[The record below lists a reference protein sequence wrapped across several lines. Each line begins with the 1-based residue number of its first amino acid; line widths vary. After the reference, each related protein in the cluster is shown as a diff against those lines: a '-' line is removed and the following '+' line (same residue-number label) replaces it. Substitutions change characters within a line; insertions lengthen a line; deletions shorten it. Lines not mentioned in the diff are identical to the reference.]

1 MGSSRRKYLAI
12 EGHGTLCARM
22 ALSLAALLISSP
34 LSFAHPMGNF
44 SISHYSG
51 IKIDVTTIEVLY
63 VVDMAEIPTFQEMQQ
78 WDFVAKSDDPRTI
91 CYLERKAETLRRG
104 IAAEMNGSPLAF
116 EVVSRQVVFAAG
128 AGNLPTMKIDLVLRA
143 ENSQE
148 NLSHEN
154 QLRYRDNNFPGHAGW
169 KEIIANGAPRTEIL
183 GSTVPNQD
191 RSDQLSNYPTD
202 LLNAPPQQ
210 LEAQLIFRATPSNA
224 VTLQQVSRAQEKAS
238 SDFHRAGK
246 HGQDELRPA
255 IAVAQENRAAVV
267 NRAAKT
273 NNPTALPMVANR
285 QATPR
290 NRFTELIAA
299 QHLGL
304 GLILFAGMIAAGL
317 GALHALE
324 PGHGKTIVAAYLVGS
339 RGTATHAMLLGLI
352 VTISHTAGVYVLGG
366 ITLWAQ
372 RYIVPEHVYPI
383 LGVLSG
389 LIIAALGFYLFLQR
403 YVGVAMNL
411 SHSHAGFVHSH
422 NFFSGFS
429 NAAGAGQPHDHS
441 AEITTL
447 TEKADR
453 LGKRVPL
460 AQLLGLGITGGI
472 VPCPA
477 ALVVLLSAVALHRIV
492 FGLFLILAFSL
503 GLAAVLIIMGLLM
516 VFARTFM
523 SHFRGEGLLFTRWL
537 PLISAAVM
545 SCLGVG
551 IAVKALMA
559 AGILQFH
566 LMS

>member
-1 MGSSRRKYLAI
+1 MGSNGRKYRGI
-12 EGHGTLCARM
+12 EGLCSLCARM
-22 ALSLAALLISSP
+22 VLFSAALLISSP

-63 VVDMAEIPTFQEMQQ
+63 LVDMAEIPTFQEMQQ
-78 WDFVAKSDDPRTI
+78 WDFIAKSDDPRTI
-91 CYLERKAETLRRG
+91 AYLERKAPTLRRG
-104 IAAEMNGSPLAF
+104 IAAEVNDSSLAL

-128 AGNLPTMKIDLVLRA
+128 AGNLPTMKIGLVLRA
-143 ENSQE
+143 ENSRD

-154 QLRYRDNNFPGHAGW
+154 RLCYRDSNFSGHAGW
-169 KEIIANGAPRTEIL
+169 KEIIANGAPHTEIL
-183 GSTVPNQD
+183 SSTVPNQD
-191 RSDQLSNYPTD
+191 RSEQLSNYPTD

-210 LEAQLIFRATPSNA
+210 LEAQLTFRATPSQA
-224 VTLQQVSRAQEKAS
+224 VNLQQVSRAQEKTS
-238 SDFHRAGK
+238 SGFHRAGK
-246 HGQDELRPA
+246 QGPDEIHSV
-255 IAVAQENRAAVV
+255 IAVAQESPTVPVNPAARMNSPAAV
-267 NRAAKT
+267 
-273 NNPTALPMVANR
+273 PIVANR

-290 NRFTELIAA
+290 SRFTELIAA

-304 GLILFAGMIAAGL
+304 GLILFAGVIAAGL

-339 RGTATHAMLLGLI
+339 QGTATHAMLLGLI
-352 VTISHTAGVYVLGG
+352 VTISHTAGVYLLGG

-389 LIIAALGFYLFLQR
+389 LMIAALGFYLFLQR

-422 NFFSGFS
+422 SFFSGFS
-429 NAAGAGQPHDHS
+429 NAAGAGQPHDHA
-441 AEITTL
+441 AEVTAL

-453 LGKRVPL
+453 LGTRVPL

-477 ALVVLLSAVALHRIV
+477 ALVVLLSAVALHRIA
-492 FGLFLILAFSL
+492 FGLFLILAFSV
-503 GLAAVLIIMGLLM
+503 GLAVVLISMGLLM
-516 VFARTFM
+516 VFARNFM
-523 SHFRGEGLLFTRWL
+523 SRFRDEGPVLTRWL
-537 PLISAAVM
+537 PLASAAVM

>member
-1 MGSSRRKYLAI
+1 MGSSKRKCLRI
-12 EGHGTLCARM
+12 RCHGTLCMRM
-22 ALSLAALLISSP
+22 ALFLAPLLISSP

-51 IKIDVTTIEVLY
+51 IKIDRTTIEVCYL
-63 VVDMAEIPTFQEMQQ
+63 VDMAEIPTFQEMQQ
-78 WDFVAKSDDPRTI
+78 WDFDAKNDAPRTI
-91 CYLERKAETLRRG
+91 AYLGRKAETLRRG
-104 IAAEMNGSPLAF
+104 LAAKMNGSSLEFAI
-116 EVVSRQVVFAAG
+116 VSRQVVFAAG
-128 AGNLPTMKIDLVLRA
+128 AGNLPTMKIGLVLRA
-143 ENSQE
+143 EYNHE

-154 QLRYRDNNFPGHAGW
+154 QLRYQDNNFPGHAGW
-169 KEIIANGAPRTEIL
+169 KEIIAHGAPRTEIL
-183 GSTVPNQD
+183 SSTVQNQD
-191 RSDQLSNYPTD
+191 RSDQLSNYPTN

-210 LEAQLIFRATPSNA
+210 LEAQLTFRATPSEAFN
-224 VTLQQVSRAQEKAS
+224 LQQVSRAQEKTS
-238 SDFHRAGK
+238 SDLQRTEKQGRN
-246 HGQDELRPA
+246 ELHPV
-255 IAVAQENRAAVV
+255 IAVAQENGTAVINQAA
-267 NRAAKT
+267 T
-273 NNPTALPMVANR
+273 MSNPAALPMVANR

-290 NRFTELIAA
+290 SRFTELIAA
-299 QHLGL
+299 QQLGL
-304 GLILFAGMIAAGL
+304 GLILFAGVIAAGL

-324 PGHGKTIVAAYLVGS
+324 PGHGKTVVAAYLVGS
-339 RGTATHAMLLGLI
+339 RGTPTHAMLLGLI
-352 VTISHTAGVYVLGG
+352 VTISHTAGVYLLGG

-372 RYIVPEHVYPI
+372 RYIVPEHVYPV

-389 LIIAALGFYLFLQR
+389 LMIAALGFYLFLQR
-403 YVGVAMNL
+403 YVGVAMHL

-422 NFFSGFS
+422 SFFSGFS
-429 NAAGAGQPHDHS
+429 NAAGAGQPHDHG
-441 AEITTL
+441 AEITAL
-447 TEKADR
+447 TEKADS

-477 ALVVLLSAVALHRIV
+477 ALVVLLSAVALHRIA

-523 SHFRGEGLLFTRWL
+523 SQFRAEDLLFTRWL

-551 IAVKALMA
+551 IAVKALLA